1 MACYFEAERMR
12 IFELSDIAA
21 AQAHRPQL
29 ERFIYD
35 AIYVVESTAD
45 YETLPEVV
53 KGWMDMVANSG

>member
-1 MACYFEAERMR
+1 MKVFL
-12 IFELSDIAA
+12 LSEIQQ

-35 AIYVVESTAD
+35 YIYVVETSAD
-45 YETLPEVV
+45 YEDLPDVV

>member
-1 MACYFEAERMR
+1 MR

>member
-1 MACYFEAERMR
+1 MI
-12 IFELSDIAA
+12 IFELDDIAE

-35 AIYVVESTAD
+35 AIYVVETTAD
-45 YETLPEVV
+45 YESLPSVV